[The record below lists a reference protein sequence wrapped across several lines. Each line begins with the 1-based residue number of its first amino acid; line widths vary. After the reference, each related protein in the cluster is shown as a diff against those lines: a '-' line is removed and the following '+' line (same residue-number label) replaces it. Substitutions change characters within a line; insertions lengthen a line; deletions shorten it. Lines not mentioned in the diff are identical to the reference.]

1 MSKKKLQG
9 CEKTLEGRAGNRAA
23 EIADTA
29 AVVTG
34 LINFIIFEHPRLFR
48 LLTNAAYGGR
58 RVEMD

>member
-29 AVVTG
+29 AAVTG

-48 LLTNAAYGGR
+48 LLTNARTVVA
-58 RVEMD
+58 VSEMD